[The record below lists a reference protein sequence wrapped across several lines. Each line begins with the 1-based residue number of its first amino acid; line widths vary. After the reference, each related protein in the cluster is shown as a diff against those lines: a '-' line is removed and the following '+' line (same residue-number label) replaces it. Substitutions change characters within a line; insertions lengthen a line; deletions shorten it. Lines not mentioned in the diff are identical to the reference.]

1 MRKNFIIVLILLLC
15 NITFSQKN
23 KVEQSF
29 KQFISDYNSAS
40 YHLIFESFSGSMQ
53 QTLPIEN
60 TKDFFSGLQSEAGII
75 IASELYK
82 SDDNSSVTFKTT
94 FERSIFLVQI
104 SVDAKNKI
112 SSLLVNPFIEPSTSI
127 LINHLDGYPVDIAS
141 TIYENVKDFPL
152 NTEIAIAI
160 IKAGKP
166 KYYGVK
172 IVNDTLK
179 SYRNSTKIFEIGS
192 LSKVFTA
199 TILSTLVVEGKIEL
213 KDNINPNFPFL
224 FNSNAAITFETLAN
238 HTSGL
243 PRLPTN
249 LDVSNTENPY
259 KNYGAKEFDYY
270 LAHQLQLNSAKDKL
284 YEYSNT
290 GAGLLG
296 YALGLS
302 QQSTYSELLSELIF
316 KKYKMN
322 SSFTNSKSLGNNL
335 VHGLNATGEKVSNWD
350 FDVLEGAGGILST
363 TSDLVQFA
371 NAQFQLTNEATQLTQ
386 KPTAIVNENMK
397 VGLGWHLLKSKKG
410 YDLIWHNGGTGGY
423 SSSMALDVKNKNGVI
438 ILSNVSALTPK
449 NKKID
454 ALCFSLT
461 EILY

>member
-1 MRKNFIIVLILLLC
+1 MRKNFLIILILIFC

-23 KVEQSF
+23 KVEQPF
-29 KQFISDYNSAS
+29 EKFISDYNSAS
-40 YHLIFESFSGSMQ
+40 YHLIFESLSGSMR
-53 QTLPIEN
+53 QTLPIEK
-60 TKDFFSGLQSEAGII
+60 TKDFFGGLQLQAGTI

-82 SDDNSSVTFKTT
+82 SDDNSSATFKTT
-94 FERSIFLVQI
+94 FERSIFLIQI

-112 SSLLVNPFIEPSTSI
+112 TGLLVNPFIEPSTSI
-127 LINHLDGYPVDIAS
+127 LVKQLDEYPEDIAS
-141 TIYENVKDFPL
+141 IIYEKVKDFPL

-160 IKAGKP
+160 IKAGNP

-179 SYRNSTKIFEIGS
+179 SYRNNTKIFEIGS

-199 TILSTLVVEGKIEL
+199 TILSTLVVEGKIHL

-224 FNSNAAITFETLAN
+224 FNSNAAITFESLAN

-270 LAHQLQLNSAKDKL
+270 LTHQLQLNSANDKS

-296 YALGLS
+296 YVLGLS
-302 QQSTYSELLSELIF
+302 QKSSYSKLLSELIF

-335 VHGLNATGEKVSNWD
+335 KNDFLSARLENKIGVKFFFLKYSLNAYCCN
-350 FDVLEGAGGILST
+350 I
-363 TSDLVQFA
+363 
-371 NAQFQLTNEATQLTQ
+371 
-386 KPTAIVNENMK
+386 P
-397 VGLGWHLLKSKKG
+397 
-410 YDLIWHNGGTGGY
+410 
-423 SSSMALDVKNKNGVI
+423 
-438 ILSNVSALTPK
+438 P
-449 NKKID
+449 
-454 ALCFSLT
+454 
-461 EILY
+461 